1 MLTWRMRHSDA
12 KEYKYIAQ
20 EHEKLLQKCVI
31 RFSRH
36 QEVPAAYQMA
46 EFAWKIFTLPLIIR
60 EHLPNATC
68 LRTCLTSGAQR
79 QRQTDRDPE
88 FCFSVILICCSDT
101 LV

>member
-1 MLTWRMRHSDA
+1 MRLSDA

-31 RFSRH
+31 CFARH

-46 EFAWKIFTLPLIIR
+46 EFAWEIFSLPLIIR

-68 LRTCLTSGAQR
+68 LNMFNKWSAETESDR
-79 QRQTDRDPE
+79 QRPGVLLQCDID
-88 FCFSVILICCSDT
+88 L
-101 LV
+101 LL